1 MESADIQKISL
12 GDMPFYWRI
21 AKTPNEESLIP
32 KILPYTF
39 TLNKSINLIIEEQSP
54 EFLKTLR
61 IMYEQESNIGFL
73 LDGHT
78 LAESYGKD
86 FFEFLYDQIRKYKI
100 KKIHEIGCGGCYILD
115 KLKSLGYQVTGIDPS
130 PIAISKAKEKN
141 IQLIPDFYPSELLKE
156 KADLIFHVD
165 VLEHISN
172 PVEFIA
178 SHKEGLTD
186 DGLIIANV
194 PDTTQSIE
202 LGDISIASHQHVNS
216 FDERSLFNTFTK
228 AGFHPVAIQK
238 AKVGGSLYGLASKK
252 KIVSFTPKV
261 HENTALK
268 FFQKANLAINKFKL
282 IVEKSIKESKSLGF
296 YMPLRSFPYLAVT
309 GLLDKVR
316 LFDDIEHW
324 HLGYIDGSNIP
335 IENYQDLIEKPVDHL
350 FIMSL
355 SYGQILK
362 NKVKSQLPNIEITT
376 LEEILK

>member
-1 MESADIQKISL
+1 MESKDIQKISL

-86 FFEFLYDQIRKYKI
+86 FLEFLYDQIRKYKI

-115 KLKSLGYQVTGIDPS
+115 KLKSLGHQVTGIDPS

-141 IQLIPDFYPSELLKE
+141 IQLIPDFYPSDLLKE

-186 DGLIIANV
+186 DGFIIANV

-216 FDERSLFNTFTK
+216 FDERSLFNTFTE
-228 AGFHPVAIQK
+228 AGFHPIAIQK
-238 AKVGGSLYGLASKK
+238 AKIGGSLYGLASKK

-261 HENTALK
+261 NENTALK
-268 FFQKANLAINKFKL
+268 FFQKANLAINKFQL
-282 IVEKSIKESKSLGF
+282 IVEKSIRESKSLGF
-296 YMPLRSFPYLAVT
+296 YMPLRSFPYLAVS

-324 HLGYIDGSNIP
+324 HNGYIDGSNTP
-335 IENYQDLIEKPVDHL
+335 IENFRDLINNPVDHL

-355 SYGQILK
+355 SYGDLLK
-362 NKVKSQLPNIEITT
+362 EKVRKHLPNIQITV
-376 LEEILK
+376 LREILE